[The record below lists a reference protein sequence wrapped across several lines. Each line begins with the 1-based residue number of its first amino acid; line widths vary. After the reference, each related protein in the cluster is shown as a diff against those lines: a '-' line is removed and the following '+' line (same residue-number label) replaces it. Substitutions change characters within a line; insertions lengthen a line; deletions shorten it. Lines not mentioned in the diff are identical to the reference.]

1 MNQLPLQCRIMRQTL
16 SNLTTLPHRIQTAV
30 PNWFRRRSF
39 AGLNSSIR
47 FGTWV
52 ERPLNR
58 ALITWLSRT
67 CFPPLAPRYRFEF
80 LCAVIGSYDCLI
92 LLWLAKVTILI
103 LVLRQSWNHKT
114 TLFSWF
120 LLLFNLLLFD
130 GRYSLCLTFA
140 LLTCFW
146 QDSTSRNMISKLQK
160 CMHTSAANT
169 MRWKFSSLYIFQ
181 RTLSPPFPLV
191 SLVHLKVHLTP
202 KIFFR
207 YNNIAGKITECWL
220 VNEESIF
227 SLILLREE
235 GKITRSRLVL
245 RSPSNSSFN
254 REVVFLQQWRLVSR

>member
-1 MNQLPLQCRIMRQTL
+1 MIGQGHDFDFGFTDSHEITKPLYSVGFCFY
-16 SNLTTLPHRIQTAV
+16 LTCCCLTAD
-30 PNWFRRRSF
+30 
-39 AGLNSSIR
+39 
-47 FGTWV
+47 T
-52 ERPLNR
+52 
-58 ALITWLSRT
+58 
-67 CFPPLAPRYRFEF
+67 
-80 LCAVIGSYDCLI
+80 LCAWPL
-92 LLWLAKVTILI
+92 
-103 LVLRQSWNHKT
+103 
-114 TLFSWF
+114 
-120 LLLFNLLLFD
+120 
-130 GRYSLCLTFA
+130 LCLRV
-140 LLTCFW
+140 FW